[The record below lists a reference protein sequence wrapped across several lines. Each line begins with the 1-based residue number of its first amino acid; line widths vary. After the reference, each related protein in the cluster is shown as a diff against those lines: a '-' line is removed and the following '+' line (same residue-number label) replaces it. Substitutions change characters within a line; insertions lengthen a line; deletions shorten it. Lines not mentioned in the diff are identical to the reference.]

1 MSPLKGCVDSTES
14 IFLPHAPIG
23 LYLSE
28 PVSNAGTVVSAYVPL
43 FPLYNVNWTESRSQ
57 FFFCLPNPAESP
69 VRKHLLNTDW
79 MGEWMV
85 WINVCFSNWLL
96 EGNVCWNDWL
106 INELKWNYY
115 LTFWASLVAQTVKNL
130 PVMLETQVWSLGWE
144 GPLEKGMT
152 THSSL
157 LAWRIP
163 WTEQP
168 SGLQWD
174 TMEWLTQVAQG

>member
-1 MSPLKGCVDSTES
+1 M
-14 IFLPHAPIG
+14 
-23 LYLSE
+23 
-28 PVSNAGTVVSAYVPL
+28 
-43 FPLYNVNWTESRSQ
+43 
-57 FFFCLPNPAESP
+57 
-69 VRKHLLNTDW
+69 NTWGD
-79 MGEWMV
+79 
-85 WINVCFSNWLL
+85 
-96 EGNVCWNDWL
+96 VCWNDWL
-106 INELKWNYY
+106 INELKWNCY

-168 SGLQWD
+168 SGLQRVRHNGVTNTSGSGVKNPPDNVGNLGLIPWVKKIPVEKEMASHCSILAWESPWTGAWWD
-174 TMEWLTQVAQG
+174 HSPWGLKESDIT